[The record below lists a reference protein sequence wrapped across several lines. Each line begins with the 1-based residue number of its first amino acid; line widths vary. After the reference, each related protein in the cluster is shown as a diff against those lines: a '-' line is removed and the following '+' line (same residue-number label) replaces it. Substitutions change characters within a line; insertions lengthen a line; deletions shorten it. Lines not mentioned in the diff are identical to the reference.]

1 MDEHTDGVR
10 VRVITDNDTKLNKG
24 SDVFKFVYNGI
35 PVREDKEDGHMHNKF
50 AIIDGKLLINGSFNW
65 TYQAT
70 KKNFE
75 NVVVTNNKSL
85 VAQFQNHFDSLWDDN

>member
-1 MDEHTDGVR
+1 
-10 VRVITDNDTKLNKG
+10 
-24 SDVFKFVYNGI
+24 
-35 PVREDKEDGHMHNKF
+35 MHNKF

-75 NVVVTNNKSL
+75 NVVVTNNESL
-85 VAQFQNHFDSLWDDN
+85 VNQFQG